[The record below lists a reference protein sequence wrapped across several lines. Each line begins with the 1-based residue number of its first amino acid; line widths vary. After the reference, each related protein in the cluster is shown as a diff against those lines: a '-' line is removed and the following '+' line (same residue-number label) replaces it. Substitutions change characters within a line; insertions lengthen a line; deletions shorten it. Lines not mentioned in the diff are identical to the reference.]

1 MLFVRTVI
9 TKKTAELY
17 SNPSPASLAEAAQ
30 LLNFLKNVQA
40 PQLNE
45 GFSFQ
50 VEAAKD
56 ADGNVYRDVHVTID
70 SQFTMN
76 DDRYLVSTSGIA
88 VNIQPLI
95 NFLTKIISQHSV

>member
-9 TKKTAELY
+9 TKKTAETY
-17 SNPSPASLAEAAQ
+17 SNLSPQKREEAAQ
-30 LLNFLKNVQA
+30 LLNFFQNVQA
-40 PQLNE
+40 PQLDK

-56 ADGNVYRDVHVTID
+56 KEDNIYRDMHLTID
-70 SQFTMN
+70 SQFVLN
-76 DDRYLVSTSGIA
+76 GDKHLVSTSGIA

-95 NFLTKIISQHSV
+95 VFLTKIVQQRTK